1 MLTPAQRHFQKVM
14 AERRGQADEESDI
27 QRTAHEQILHRLRM
41 DLSRLSGVQSE
52 ETKAEMKKSM
62 LPEYEGWIE
71 GTLDGDSGR
80 QDEVITRLMVWAI
93 DCRDY
98 ALALRLGRYVVR
110 HGLTLPDNF
119 NRTAATFLTEEM
131 SKPLLTLAAADA
143 DADLSSG
150 IAVLDEVAGI
160 VADSDMPDVVRA
172 KLCKARG
179 LARRGAT
186 DITAKAE
193 ALALFREA
201 LTRNPNAGVKKR
213 LQRLPVKLRSCLRI
227 AARVKVTRPAPTKLT
242 VLLIPSLK
250 KAPPPAQQVKRRRV
264 KPRLRRQQAKR
275 QNASLPARKR
285 INDFGPVRQ
294 AARVDIC
301 PYTVF

>member
-27 QRTAHEQILHRLRM
+27 QRTAHEQILHRMRM

-172 KLCKARG
+172 KLCKARA

-186 DITAKAE
+186 DITTKA
-193 ALALFREA
+193 EA
-201 LTRNPNAGVKKR
+201 LTRNPNAGVKKEIATLAR
-213 LQRLPVKLRSCLRI
+213 EVKKLSADDGTGEGDTASTDKTDGTAEPVPEKI
-227 AARVKVTRPAPTKLT
+227 ATASAAGNAPTRKTTTKT
-242 VLLIPSLK
+242 VTGKATKRKPASQK
-250 KAPPPAQQVKRRRV
+250 K
-264 KPRLRRQQAKR
+264 
-275 QNASLPARKR
+275 N
-285 INDFGPVRQ
+285 
-294 AARVDIC
+294 
-301 PYTVF
+301 

>member
-98 ALALRLGRYVVR
+98 PLAMRLGSYVVR

-150 IAVLDEVAGI
+150 IAVLDEVADI

-201 LTRNPNAGVKKR
+201 ITRNPNAGVKKEIATLAR
-213 LQRLPVKLRSCLRI
+213 DVKKLSAEGGTNEGGAASTDKTDGTAEPVPEKTTTDSATGTATTRKTTTKTATGKATKRKATTKT
-227 AARVKVTRPAPTKLT
+227 AAGKATKSQPAGQ
-242 VLLIPSLK
+242 K
-250 KAPPPAQQVKRRRV
+250 K
-264 KPRLRRQQAKR
+264 
-275 QNASLPARKR
+275 N
-285 INDFGPVRQ
+285 
-294 AARVDIC
+294 
-301 PYTVF
+301 

>member
-1 MLTPAQRHFQKVM
+1 MLTPAQRHFQRVM

-131 SKPLLTLAAADA
+131 SKPVLTIAAADA
-143 DADLSSG
+143 DADLSSSV
-150 IAVLDEVAGI
+150 AVLDEVAEI

-172 KLCKARG
+172 KLCKARA
-179 LARRGAT
+179 LARRGGT
-186 DITAKAE
+186 DITTKAE

-201 LTRNPNAGVKKR
+201 LTRNPNAGVKKEIATLAR
-213 LQRLPVKLRSCLRI
+213 EVKKLSADGGTGEGDTASTDKTDGTAEPVPEKTSTAS
-227 AARVKVTRPAPTKLT
+227 AAG
-242 VLLIPSLK
+242 
-250 KAPPPAQQVKRRRV
+250 KAT
-264 KPRLRRQQAKR
+264 
-275 QNASLPARKR
+275 ARKTTTKTATGKATKR
-285 INDFGPVRQ
+285 KPASQKKN
-294 AARVDIC
+294 
-301 PYTVF
+301 

>member
-1 MLTPAQRHFQKVM
+1 MLTPAQRHFQMVM

-150 IAVLDEVAGI
+150 VAVLDEVADI

-172 KLCKARG
+172 KLCKARA
-179 LARRGAT
+179 LVRRGAT
-186 DITAKAE
+186 DITSKAE

-201 LTRNPNAGVKKR
+201 LTRNPNAGVKKEIATLAR
-213 LQRLPVKLRSCLRI
+213 EVKKLSADGGTGEDDAASTDKTDSTAEPVPEKRATVS
-227 AARVKVTRPAPTKLT
+227 AAGKATTRKTTTKTATGKATKRKPA
-242 VLLIPSLK
+242 SQK
-250 KAPPPAQQVKRRRV
+250 K
-264 KPRLRRQQAKR
+264 
-275 QNASLPARKR
+275 N
-285 INDFGPVRQ
+285 
-294 AARVDIC
+294 
-301 PYTVF
+301 

>member
-119 NRTAATFLTEEM
+119 NRTAATFLTEEV

-150 IAVLDEVAGI
+150 VAVLDEVAEI

-172 KLCKARG
+172 NLCKARA

-186 DITAKAE
+186 DITTKAE

-201 LTRNPNAGVKKR
+201 LTRNPNAGVKKEIATLAR
-213 LQRLPVKLRSCLRI
+213 EVKKLSADGGTGEGDTASTDKTDGTAEPVPEKSTTAS
-227 AARVKVTRPAPTKLT
+227 AAGKATTRKTTTRAATGKATKRKPA
-242 VLLIPSLK
+242 SQK
-250 KAPPPAQQVKRRRV
+250 K
-264 KPRLRRQQAKR
+264 
-275 QNASLPARKR
+275 N
-285 INDFGPVRQ
+285 
-294 AARVDIC
+294 
-301 PYTVF
+301 

>member
-150 IAVLDEVAGI
+150 IAVLEEVAGI

-172 KLCKARG
+172 KLCKARA

-186 DITAKAE
+186 EITAKAE

-201 LTRNPNAGVKKR
+201 LTRNPNAGVKKEIATLAR
-213 LQRLPVKLRSCLRI
+213 EVKKLSADSGTGESDAASSDKTDVTAEPVPEKSTTAS
-227 AARVKVTRPAPTKLT
+227 AAGKATTRKSTTRASTGKATKRKPA
-242 VLLIPSLK
+242 SQK
-250 KAPPPAQQVKRRRV
+250 K
-264 KPRLRRQQAKR
+264 
-275 QNASLPARKR
+275 N
-285 INDFGPVRQ
+285 
-294 AARVDIC
+294 
-301 PYTVF
+301 

>member
-131 SKPLLTLAAADA
+131 SKPVLTLAAADA
-143 DADLSSG
+143 DADLSAST
-150 IAVLDEVAGI
+150 AVLDEVAEI

-172 KLCKARG
+172 KLCKARA

-193 ALALFREA
+193 ALELFREA
-201 LTRNPNAGVKKR
+201 LTRNPNAGVKKEIATLAR
-213 LQRLPVKLRSCLRI
+213 DVKKLSADSGTGESDAASTDKTDVTAEPVPEKSTTAS
-227 AARVKVTRPAPTKLT
+227 AAGKATTRKTTTRAATGKATKRKPA
-242 VLLIPSLK
+242 SQK
-250 KAPPPAQQVKRRRV
+250 K
-264 KPRLRRQQAKR
+264 
-275 QNASLPARKR
+275 N
-285 INDFGPVRQ
+285 
-294 AARVDIC
+294 
-301 PYTVF
+301 

>member
-1 MLTPAQRHFQKVM
+1 MLTPAQRHFQMVM

-98 ALALRLGRYVVR
+98 VLAMKLGRYVVR

-150 IAVLDEVAGI
+150 IAVLDEVADI

-172 KLCKARG
+172 KLCKARA
-179 LARRGAT
+179 LSRRGAT
-186 DITAKAE
+186 DITTKAE

-201 LTRNPNAGVKKR
+201 LTRNSNAGVKKEIATLAR
-213 LQRLPVKLRSCLRI
+213 EVKKLSADGGTGEGDAASTDKTDGTAEPVPEKTT
-227 AARVKVTRPAPTKLT
+227 AASAAG
-242 VLLIPSLK
+242 
-250 KAPPPAQQVKRRRV
+250 KAT
-264 KPRLRRQQAKR
+264 
-275 QNASLPARKR
+275 ARKTTTK
-285 INDFGPVRQ
+285 
-294 AARVDIC
+294 AATGKATKRK
-301 PYTVF
+301 PASQKKN

>member
-98 ALALRLGRYVVR
+98 ALVMRLGRYVVR

-119 NRTAATFLTEEM
+119 NRTAATFLTEEI

-150 IAVLDEVAGI
+150 ITVLDEVAEI

-172 KLCKARG
+172 KLCKARA

-186 DITAKAE
+186 DITTKAE

-201 LTRNPNAGVKKR
+201 LTRNPNAGVKKEIATLAR
-213 LQRLPVKLRSCLRI
+213 EVKKLSADGGAGENEASSTDKIDSTAEPVPEKTTTAS
-227 AARVKVTRPAPTKLT
+227 AAG
-242 VLLIPSLK
+242 
-250 KAPPPAQQVKRRRV
+250 KAT
-264 KPRLRRQQAKR
+264 
-275 QNASLPARKR
+275 ARKTTTK
-285 INDFGPVRQ
+285 
-294 AARVDIC
+294 AATGKATKRK
-301 PYTVF
+301 PASQKKN

>member
-98 ALALRLGRYVVR
+98 ALVMRLGRYVVH

-143 DADLSSG
+143 DADLSSS
-150 IAVLDEVAGI
+150 ISVLDEVAEI

-172 KLCKARG
+172 KLCKARA
-179 LARRGAT
+179 LSRRGAT
-186 DITAKAE
+186 DITTKAE

-201 LTRNPNAGVKKR
+201 LTRNPNAGVKKEIATLAR
-213 LQRLPVKLRSCLRI
+213 EVKKLSADGGTGEGD
-227 AARVKVTRPAPTKLT
+227 AASTDKTGGTAEPISEQATT
-242 VLLIPSLK
+242 ASAAG
-250 KAPPPAQQVKRRRV
+250 KAT
-264 KPRLRRQQAKR
+264 
-275 QNASLPARKR
+275 ARKTTTR
-285 INDFGPVRQ
+285 
-294 AARVDIC
+294 AATGKATKRK
-301 PYTVF
+301 PASQKKN

>member
-1 MLTPAQRHFQKVM
+1 MLTPAQRHFQRVM

-62 LPEYEGWIE
+62 LPEYDGWIE
-71 GTLDGDSGR
+71 GTLDGDNGR

-131 SKPLLTLAAADA
+131 SKPVLTLAAADA
-143 DADLSSG
+143 DADLSAST
-150 IAVLDEVAGI
+150 AVLDEVADI

-172 KLCKARG
+172 KLCKARA

-186 DITAKAE
+186 DITTKAE

-201 LTRNPNAGVKKR
+201 LTRNPNAGVKKEIATLAR
-213 LQRLPVKLRSCLRI
+213 EVKKLSADSGTGEADSASTDKTDGTADPVPEKSATAS
-227 AARVKVTRPAPTKLT
+227 AAGKATRRKTTTRAATGKTTKRKPA
-242 VLLIPSLK
+242 SQK
-250 KAPPPAQQVKRRRV
+250 K
-264 KPRLRRQQAKR
+264 
-275 QNASLPARKR
+275 N
-285 INDFGPVRQ
+285 
-294 AARVDIC
+294 
-301 PYTVF
+301 

>member
-1 MLTPAQRHFQKVM
+1 MLTPAQKHFQKVM

-131 SKPLLTLAAADA
+131 SKPVLTLAAADA
-143 DADLSSG
+143 DADLSAST
-150 IAVLDEVAGI
+150 AVLDEVADI

-172 KLCKARG
+172 KLCKARA

-186 DITAKAE
+186 DITTKAE

-201 LTRNPNAGVKKR
+201 LTRNTNAGVKKEIATLAR
-213 LQRLPVKLRSCLRI
+213 EVKKLSADSGTGEGDSASTDKTDGTADPVPEKSATAS
-227 AARVKVTRPAPTKLT
+227 AAGKATTRKTTTRAATGKTTKRKPA
-242 VLLIPSLK
+242 SQK
-250 KAPPPAQQVKRRRV
+250 K
-264 KPRLRRQQAKR
+264 
-275 QNASLPARKR
+275 N
-285 INDFGPVRQ
+285 
-294 AARVDIC
+294 
-301 PYTVF
+301 

>member
-1 MLTPAQRHFQKVM
+1 MLTPAQRHFQMVM

-150 IAVLDEVAGI
+150 VAVLDEVADI

-172 KLCKARG
+172 KLCKARA

-186 DITAKAE
+186 DITTKAE

-201 LTRNPNAGVKKR
+201 LTRNPNAGVKKEIATLAR
-213 LQRLPVKLRSCLRI
+213 EVKKLSADSGTGEGDTASIDKTDGTAEPVPEKTTTAS
-227 AARVKVTRPAPTKLT
+227 AAGEAT
-242 VLLIPSLK
+242 
-250 KAPPPAQQVKRRRV
+250 
-264 KPRLRRQQAKR
+264 
-275 QNASLPARKR
+275 ARKTTTKTATGKATKR
-285 INDFGPVRQ
+285 KPASQKKN
-294 AARVDIC
+294 
-301 PYTVF
+301 

>member
-14 AERRGQADEESDI
+14 AERRGQADEESEI

-98 ALALRLGRYVVR
+98 VLVMKLGRYVVR

-119 NRTAATFLTEEM
+119 NRTGATFLAEEM

-150 IAVLDEVAGI
+150 IAVLDEVAEI

-172 KLCKARG
+172 KLCKARA
-179 LARRGAT
+179 LARRGAA
-186 DITAKAE
+186 DITTKAE

-201 LTRNPNAGVKKR
+201 LTRNPNAGVKKEIATLAR
-213 LQRLPVKLRSCLRI
+213 EVKKLSVGEVAEEGDAAGTDETDVAEEPVPEKVTIASAAAKP
-227 AARVKVTRPAPTKLT
+227 AARKTTRAAPGKPTKR
-242 VLLIPSLK
+242 K
-250 KAPPPAQQVKRRRV
+250 PAAQK
-264 KPRLRRQQAKR
+264 
-275 QNASLPARKR
+275 
-285 INDFGPVRQ
+285 
-294 AARVDIC
+294 
-301 PYTVF
+301 

>member
-98 ALALRLGRYVVR
+98 ALVMRLGRYVVR

-143 DADLSSG
+143 DADLSSS
-150 IAVLDEVAGI
+150 ISVLDEVAEI

-172 KLCKARG
+172 KLCKARA
-179 LARRGAT
+179 LSRRGAT
-186 DITAKAE
+186 DITTKAE

-201 LTRNPNAGVKKR
+201 LTRNHNAGVKKEIATLAR
-213 LQRLPVKLRSCLRI
+213 EVKKLSADGGTGEGDAASTDKTGGTAEPVSEQATTAS
-227 AARVKVTRPAPTKLT
+227 AAG
-242 VLLIPSLK
+242 
-250 KAPPPAQQVKRRRV
+250 KAT
-264 KPRLRRQQAKR
+264 
-275 QNASLPARKR
+275 ARKTTTR
-285 INDFGPVRQ
+285 
-294 AARVDIC
+294 AATGKATKRK
-301 PYTVF
+301 PASQKKN

>member
-1 MLTPAQRHFQKVM
+1 MLTPAQRHFQRVM

-131 SKPLLTLAAADA
+131 SKPVLTLAAADA
-143 DADLSSG
+143 DADLSAST
-150 IAVLDEVAGI
+150 AVLDEVADI

-172 KLCKARG
+172 KLCKARA

-186 DITAKAE
+186 DITTKAE

-201 LTRNPNAGVKKR
+201 LTRNPNAGVKKEIATLAR
-213 LQRLPVKLRSCLRI
+213 EVKKLSADSGTGEGDAASTDKTDGTADPVPEKSATAS
-227 AARVKVTRPAPTKLT
+227 AAGKATTRKTTTRAASGKATKRKPA
-242 VLLIPSLK
+242 SQK
-250 KAPPPAQQVKRRRV
+250 K
-264 KPRLRRQQAKR
+264 
-275 QNASLPARKR
+275 N
-285 INDFGPVRQ
+285 
-294 AARVDIC
+294 
-301 PYTVF
+301 

>member
-71 GTLDGDSGR
+71 GTLDGDNGR

-131 SKPLLTLAAADA
+131 SKPVLTFAAADA
-143 DADLSSG
+143 DADLSAST
-150 IAVLDEVAGI
+150 AVLDEVAEI

-172 KLCKARG
+172 KLCKARA

-186 DITAKAE
+186 DITTKAE

-201 LTRNPNAGVKKR
+201 LTRNPNAGVKKEIATLAR
-213 LQRLPVKLRSCLRI
+213 EVKKLSADSGTGEGDTASTDKTDGTAEPVPEKTTTAS
-227 AARVKVTRPAPTKLT
+227 AAG
-242 VLLIPSLK
+242 
-250 KAPPPAQQVKRRRV
+250 KAT
-264 KPRLRRQQAKR
+264 
-275 QNASLPARKR
+275 ARKTTTKTATGKATKR
-285 INDFGPVRQ
+285 KPASQKKN
-294 AARVDIC
+294 
-301 PYTVF
+301 

>member
-98 ALALRLGRYVVR
+98 ALVMRLGRYVVR

-119 NRTAATFLTEEM
+119 NRTAATFLTEEI

-150 IAVLDEVAGI
+150 IAVLDEVAEI

-172 KLCKARG
+172 KLCKARA
-179 LARRGAT
+179 LSRRGAT
-186 DITAKAE
+186 DIATKAE
-193 ALALFREA
+193 ALSLFREA
-201 LTRNPNAGVKKR
+201 LTRNPNAGVKKEIATLAR
-213 LQRLPVKLRSCLRI
+213 EVKKLSADGGAGENEASSTDKIDSTAEPVPEKTTTAS
-227 AARVKVTRPAPTKLT
+227 AAG
-242 VLLIPSLK
+242 
-250 KAPPPAQQVKRRRV
+250 KAT
-264 KPRLRRQQAKR
+264 
-275 QNASLPARKR
+275 ARKTTTK
-285 INDFGPVRQ
+285 
-294 AARVDIC
+294 AATGKATKRK
-301 PYTVF
+301 PASQKKN

>member
-71 GTLDGDSGR
+71 GTLDADSGR

-172 KLCKARG
+172 KLCKARA

-186 DITAKAE
+186 DITTKAE

-201 LTRNPNAGVKKR
+201 LTRNPNAGVKKEIATLAR
-213 LQRLPVKLRSCLRI
+213 EVKKLSADSGTGEGDTASTDKTDGTAEPVPEKTTTAS
-227 AARVKVTRPAPTKLT
+227 AAG
-242 VLLIPSLK
+242 
-250 KAPPPAQQVKRRRV
+250 KAT
-264 KPRLRRQQAKR
+264 
-275 QNASLPARKR
+275 ARKTTTKTATGKATKR
-285 INDFGPVRQ
+285 KPASQKKN
-294 AARVDIC
+294 
-301 PYTVF
+301 

>member
-14 AERRGQADEESDI
+14 AERRGQADKESDI

-143 DADLSSG
+143 DADLSAG
-150 IAVLDEVAGI
+150 TAVLDEVAEI

-172 KLCKARG
+172 KLCKARA

-186 DITAKAE
+186 DITTKAE

-201 LTRNPNAGVKKR
+201 LTRNPNAGVKKEIATLAR
-213 LQRLPVKLRSCLRI
+213 EVKKLSADGGTGENETASTDKTDGTAEPVPEKATTAS
-227 AARVKVTRPAPTKLT
+227 AAD
-242 VLLIPSLK
+242 
-250 KAPPPAQQVKRRRV
+250 KAT
-264 KPRLRRQQAKR
+264 
-275 QNASLPARKR
+275 ARKTTTK
-285 INDFGPVRQ
+285 
-294 AARVDIC
+294 AATGKATKRK
-301 PYTVF
+301 PASQKKN

>member
-1 MLTPAQRHFQKVM
+1 MLTPAQKHFQKVM

-98 ALALRLGRYVVR
+98 ALAMRLGRYVVR
-110 HGLTLPDNF
+110 HGLMLPDNF

-143 DADLSSG
+143 DADLSASV
-150 IAVLDEVAGI
+150 AVLDELAEI

-172 KLCKARG
+172 KLCKARA

-186 DITAKAE
+186 DITTKAE

-201 LTRNPNAGVKKR
+201 LTRNPNAGVKKEIATLAR
-213 LQRLPVKLRSCLRI
+213 EVKKLSADGGTGEGD
-227 AARVKVTRPAPTKLT
+227 AASTDNTDGTADPAPEKSTT
-242 VLLIPSLK
+242 VSAAP
-250 KAPPPAQQVKRRRV
+250 KAT
-264 KPRLRRQQAKR
+264 
-275 QNASLPARKR
+275 ARKTATR
-285 INDFGPVRQ
+285 
-294 AARVDIC
+294 AATGKATKRK
-301 PYTVF
+301 PASQKKN

>member
-1 MLTPAQRHFQKVM
+1 MLTPAQKHFQRVM

-71 GTLDGDSGR
+71 GTLDGDNGR

-110 HGLTLPDNF
+110 HGLTLPDTF

-131 SKPLLTLAAADA
+131 SKPVLTLAAADA
-143 DADLSSG
+143 DADLSSSV
-150 IAVLDEVAGI
+150 AVLDEVAEI

-172 KLCKARG
+172 KLCKARA

-186 DITAKAE
+186 DITTKAE

-201 LTRNPNAGVKKR
+201 LTRNPNAGVKKEIATLAR
-213 LQRLPVKLRSCLRI
+213 EVKKLSADGGTGEGDAASTGKTDGTVEPVPEKTAISST
-227 AARVKVTRPAPTKLT
+227 AG
-242 VLLIPSLK
+242 
-250 KAPPPAQQVKRRRV
+250 KAT
-264 KPRLRRQQAKR
+264 
-275 QNASLPARKR
+275 ARKTTTKTATGKATKR
-285 INDFGPVRQ
+285 KPASQKKN
-294 AARVDIC
+294 
-301 PYTVF
+301 

>member
-71 GTLDGDSGR
+71 GSLDGDSGR

-119 NRTAATFLTEEM
+119 NRTAATFLTEEV

-150 IAVLDEVAGI
+150 VAVLDEVAEI

-172 KLCKARG
+172 KLCKARA

-186 DITAKAE
+186 DITTKAE

-201 LTRNPNAGVKKR
+201 LTRNPNAGVKKEIATLAR
-213 LQRLPVKLRSCLRI
+213 EVKKLSADGGTDEGEVASTDKTDGTAEPVPEKITTAST
-227 AARVKVTRPAPTKLT
+227 AGKATTRKTTTKT
-242 VLLIPSLK
+242 ATGKATKRKPVSQK
-250 KAPPPAQQVKRRRV
+250 K
-264 KPRLRRQQAKR
+264 
-275 QNASLPARKR
+275 N
-285 INDFGPVRQ
+285 
-294 AARVDIC
+294 
-301 PYTVF
+301 

>member
-1 MLTPAQRHFQKVM
+1 MLTPAQKHFQRVM
-14 AERRGQADEESDI
+14 AERRGQADEESNI

-150 IAVLDEVAGI
+150 IAVLEEVAGI

-172 KLCKARG
+172 KLCKARA

-186 DITAKAE
+186 DITTKAE

-201 LTRNPNAGVKKR
+201 LTRNPNAGVKKEIATLAR
-213 LQRLPVKLRSCLRI
+213 EVKKLSADGGTGEGGAASTDKTDGTVEPVPEKTTTAS
-227 AARVKVTRPAPTKLT
+227 AAGKAATRKTTTKT
-242 VLLIPSLK
+242 ATGKATKRKPVSQK
-250 KAPPPAQQVKRRRV
+250 K
-264 KPRLRRQQAKR
+264 
-275 QNASLPARKR
+275 N
-285 INDFGPVRQ
+285 
-294 AARVDIC
+294 
-301 PYTVF
+301 

>member
-1 MLTPAQRHFQKVM
+1 MLTPAQRHFQRVM
-14 AERRGQADEESDI
+14 AERRGLADEESDI

-131 SKPLLTLAAADA
+131 SKPVLTFAAADA
-143 DADLSSG
+143 DADLSAST
-150 IAVLDEVAGI
+150 AVLDEVADI
-160 VADSDMPDVVRA
+160 VADSDMPDMVRA
-172 KLCKARG
+172 KLCKARA

-186 DITAKAE
+186 DITTKAE

-201 LTRNPNAGVKKR
+201 LTRNPNAGVKKEIATLVR
-213 LQRLPVKLRSCLRI
+213 EVKKLSADSGTGEGDAASTDKTDGTADPVPEKSATAS
-227 AARVKVTRPAPTKLT
+227 AAGKATTRKTTTRAATGKATKRKPA
-242 VLLIPSLK
+242 SQK
-250 KAPPPAQQVKRRRV
+250 K
-264 KPRLRRQQAKR
+264 
-275 QNASLPARKR
+275 N
-285 INDFGPVRQ
+285 
-294 AARVDIC
+294 
-301 PYTVF
+301 

>member
-1 MLTPAQRHFQKVM
+1 MLTPAQKHFQRVM

-98 ALALRLGRYVVR
+98 ALAMRLGRYVVR

-131 SKPLLTLAAADA
+131 SKPVLTLAAADA

-150 IAVLDEVAGI
+150 VAVLDEVAEI

-172 KLCKARG
+172 KLCKARA

-186 DITAKAE
+186 DITTKAE

-201 LTRNPNAGVKKR
+201 LTRNPNAGVKKEIATLAR
-213 LQRLPVKLRSCLRI
+213 EVKKLSADGGTGEGDAASTDKTDGTAEPVPEKSTTAS
-227 AARVKVTRPAPTKLT
+227 AAGKATTRKTTTRAATGKATKRKPA
-242 VLLIPSLK
+242 SQK
-250 KAPPPAQQVKRRRV
+250 K
-264 KPRLRRQQAKR
+264 
-275 QNASLPARKR
+275 N
-285 INDFGPVRQ
+285 
-294 AARVDIC
+294 
-301 PYTVF
+301 

>member
-150 IAVLDEVAGI
+150 VAVLDEVADI

-172 KLCKARG
+172 KLCKARA

-186 DITAKAE
+186 DITTKAE

-201 LTRNPNAGVKKR
+201 LTRNPNAGVKKEIATLAR
-213 LQRLPVKLRSCLRI
+213 EVKKLSADGGTDEGDAASTDKTDGTDEPVPEKTTTAS
-227 AARVKVTRPAPTKLT
+227 AAGKTATRKTTTKTATGKATKRKPA
-242 VLLIPSLK
+242 SQK
-250 KAPPPAQQVKRRRV
+250 K
-264 KPRLRRQQAKR
+264 
-275 QNASLPARKR
+275 N
-285 INDFGPVRQ
+285 
-294 AARVDIC
+294 
-301 PYTVF
+301 

>member
-98 ALALRLGRYVVR
+98 ALVMRLGRYVVR

-119 NRTAATFLTEEM
+119 NRTAATFLTEEI

-150 IAVLDEVAGI
+150 IAVLDEVAEI

-172 KLCKARG
+172 KLCKARA
-179 LARRGAT
+179 LSRRGAT
-186 DITAKAE
+186 DIATKAE
-193 ALALFREA
+193 ALSLFREA
-201 LTRNPNAGVKKR
+201 LTRNPNAGVKKEIATLAR
-213 LQRLPVKLRSCLRI
+213 EVKKLSVDGGAGENEASSTDKIDSTAEPVPEKTTTAS
-227 AARVKVTRPAPTKLT
+227 AAG
-242 VLLIPSLK
+242 
-250 KAPPPAQQVKRRRV
+250 KAT
-264 KPRLRRQQAKR
+264 
-275 QNASLPARKR
+275 ARKTTTK
-285 INDFGPVRQ
+285 
-294 AARVDIC
+294 AATGKATKRK
-301 PYTVF
+301 PASQKKN

>member
-98 ALALRLGRYVVR
+98 VLVMKLGRYVVH

-131 SKPLLTLAAADA
+131 SKPVLTLAAADA
-143 DADLSSG
+143 DADLSAST
-150 IAVLDEVAGI
+150 AVLDEVAEI

-172 KLCKARG
+172 KLCKARA

-186 DITAKAE
+186 DITTKAE

-201 LTRNPNAGVKKR
+201 LTRNPNAGVKKEIATLAR
-213 LQRLPVKLRSCLRI
+213 EVKKLSADSGTGEGDTASTDKTDGTAEPVPEKTTTAS
-227 AARVKVTRPAPTKLT
+227 AAG
-242 VLLIPSLK
+242 
-250 KAPPPAQQVKRRRV
+250 KAT
-264 KPRLRRQQAKR
+264 
-275 QNASLPARKR
+275 ARKTTTKTATGKATKR
-285 INDFGPVRQ
+285 KPASQKKN
-294 AARVDIC
+294 
-301 PYTVF
+301 

>member
-98 ALALRLGRYVVR
+98 ALAMRLGRYVVR

-150 IAVLDEVAGI
+150 VAVLDEVADI

-172 KLCKARG
+172 KLCKARA
-179 LARRGAT
+179 LSRRGAS
-186 DITAKAE
+186 DITTKAE

-201 LTRNPNAGVKKR
+201 LTRNPNAGVKKEIATLAR
-213 LQRLPVKLRSCLRI
+213 EVKKLSADGGTGEGD
-227 AARVKVTRPAPTKLT
+227 AASTDKTDGTVETVPEKTTAASAAGKATVRKTTTKT
-242 VLLIPSLK
+242 ATGKATKRKPDSQK
-250 KAPPPAQQVKRRRV
+250 K
-264 KPRLRRQQAKR
+264 
-275 QNASLPARKR
+275 N
-285 INDFGPVRQ
+285 
-294 AARVDIC
+294 
-301 PYTVF
+301 

>member
-71 GTLDGDSGR
+71 GSLDGDSGR

-119 NRTAATFLTEEM
+119 NRTAATFLTEEV

-150 IAVLDEVAGI
+150 VAVLDEVAEI

-172 KLCKARG
+172 KLCKARA

-186 DITAKAE
+186 DITTKAE

-201 LTRNPNAGVKKR
+201 LTRNPNAGVKKEIATLAR
-213 LQRLPVKLRSCLRI
+213 EVKKLSADGGTDEGEVASTDKTDGTAEPVPEKITTAST
-227 AARVKVTRPAPTKLT
+227 AGKATTRKTTTKTATGKATKRKPA
-242 VLLIPSLK
+242 SQK
-250 KAPPPAQQVKRRRV
+250 K
-264 KPRLRRQQAKR
+264 
-275 QNASLPARKR
+275 N
-285 INDFGPVRQ
+285 
-294 AARVDIC
+294 
-301 PYTVF
+301 

>member
-98 ALALRLGRYVVR
+98 VLVMKLGRYVVR

-150 IAVLDEVAGI
+150 IAVLDEVADI

-172 KLCKARG
+172 KLCKARA
-179 LARRGAT
+179 LSRRGAT
-186 DITAKAE
+186 DITTKAE

-201 LTRNPNAGVKKR
+201 LTRNPNAGVKKEIATLAR
-213 LQRLPVKLRSCLRI
+213 EVKKLSADSGTGEGDAASTDKTGGTAEPVPENSTTAS
-227 AARVKVTRPAPTKLT
+227 AAG
-242 VLLIPSLK
+242 
-250 KAPPPAQQVKRRRV
+250 KAT
-264 KPRLRRQQAKR
+264 
-275 QNASLPARKR
+275 ARKTTNKTATGKATKR
-285 INDFGPVRQ
+285 KPASQKKN
-294 AARVDIC
+294 
-301 PYTVF
+301 

>member
-1 MLTPAQRHFQKVM
+1 MLTPAQKYFQKVM
-14 AERRGQADEESDI
+14 AERRGQADEESNI

-131 SKPLLTLAAADA
+131 SKPVLTLAAADA
-143 DADLSSG
+143 DADLSAST
-150 IAVLDEVAGI
+150 AVLDEVAEI

-172 KLCKARG
+172 KLCKARA

-186 DITAKAE
+186 DITTKAK

-201 LTRNPNAGVKKR
+201 LTRNPNAGVKKEIATLAR
-213 LQRLPVKLRSCLRI
+213 EVKKLSADDGTGEGGAASTDKTDGTVEPVPEKTTTAS
-227 AARVKVTRPAPTKLT
+227 AAGKAATRKTTPKTATGKATKRKP
-242 VLLIPSLK
+242 VSQK
-250 KAPPPAQQVKRRRV
+250 K
-264 KPRLRRQQAKR
+264 
-275 QNASLPARKR
+275 N
-285 INDFGPVRQ
+285 
-294 AARVDIC
+294 
-301 PYTVF
+301 

>member
-98 ALALRLGRYVVR
+98 VLVMKLGRYVVR

-150 IAVLDEVAGI
+150 IAVLDEVADI

-172 KLCKARG
+172 KLCKARA

-186 DITAKAE
+186 DITTKAE

-201 LTRNPNAGVKKR
+201 LTRNPNAGVKKEIATLAR
-213 LQRLPVKLRSCLRI
+213 EVKKLSADSGTGEGDAASTDKTDGTAEPVPEKSTTAS
-227 AARVKVTRPAPTKLT
+227 AAGKTATRKTTTKTATGKATKRKPANQ
-242 VLLIPSLK
+242 K
-250 KAPPPAQQVKRRRV
+250 K
-264 KPRLRRQQAKR
+264 
-275 QNASLPARKR
+275 N
-285 INDFGPVRQ
+285 
-294 AARVDIC
+294 
-301 PYTVF
+301 

>member
-1 MLTPAQRHFQKVM
+1 MLTPAQKHFQKVM

-131 SKPLLTLAAADA
+131 SKPVLTLAAADA
-143 DADLSSG
+143 DADLSAST
-150 IAVLDEVAGI
+150 AVLDEVADI

-172 KLCKARG
+172 KLCKARA

-186 DITAKAE
+186 DITTKAE

-201 LTRNPNAGVKKR
+201 LTRNTNAGVKKEIATLAR
-213 LQRLPVKLRSCLRI
+213 EVKKLSADSGTGEGDSASTHKTDGTADPVPEKSATAS
-227 AARVKVTRPAPTKLT
+227 AAGKATTRKTTTRAATGKTTKRKPA
-242 VLLIPSLK
+242 SQK
-250 KAPPPAQQVKRRRV
+250 K
-264 KPRLRRQQAKR
+264 
-275 QNASLPARKR
+275 N
-285 INDFGPVRQ
+285 
-294 AARVDIC
+294 
-301 PYTVF
+301 